1 LAGFLGLCL
10 GVQLIGGVLTGL
22 SVGGWYETLSKPS
35 WNPPGWVFGPVWT
48 YLYLSMG
55 FAAWLIWQRR
65 TTANVRPAL
74 TVFAFHLIFNV
85 LWSGLFF
92 GLRNPLA
99 AFIDIIILWLGIAAT
114 LVAFW
119 RIRPLAGLL
128 FVPYLVWVTFAG
140 SLNYAI
146 WRMNV

>member
-1 LAGFLGLCL
+1 MGL
-10 GVQLIGGVLTGL
+10 
-22 SVGGWYETLSKPS
+22 
-35 WNPPGWVFGPVWT
+35 
-48 YLYLSMG
+48 
-55 FAAWLIWQRR
+55 AAWLVWQKR

-74 TVFAFHLIFNV
+74 AVFAIHLVFNV

-99 AFIDIIILWLGIAAT
+99 AFIDIIILWLGITAT

-128 FVPYLVWVTFAG
+128 FVPYLVWVTFAA

-146 WRMNV
+146 WRMNA